1 MCRFD
6 FPCVWARGT
15 MALFG
20 KNLSVQRCLTFAT
33 GLVECLCF
41 AGAVFGWASLVF
53 VLKSEN
59 YFSSLCINT
68 TESNGTQ
75 VLGEFQ
81 HLTSPPQSSCAPSN
95 ISKRFQNRL
104 KRCCDLF
111 FLSVSDCSR
120 QDEQFSL
127 VFTTASF
134 MNNFMTLLSGF
145 LFDHFGTMVTR
156 FCAVWVQIGLTNTET
171 TSKKQC
177 LVAHIIKNCCNK
189 CITKT
194 SNTHGFLTQKVGK
207 IFSFKYTDFWQVFK
221 EEGWRVYE
229 KRGA

>member
-1 MCRFD
+1 
-6 FPCVWARGT
+6 

-20 KNLSVQRCLTFAT
+20 KNLSVKRCLTFAT

-59 YFSSLCINT
+59 YFSSLCVNT

-81 HLTSPPQSSCAPSN
+81 HLTSLPRVAVRRPTSLN
-95 ISKRFQNRL
+95 KFQNQDEALARL
-104 KRCCDLF
+104 IFPVC
-111 FLSVSDCSR
+111 VSDCSH

-156 FCAVWVQIGLTNTET
+156 FCAV
-171 TSKKQC
+171 
-177 LVAHIIKNCCNK
+177 
-189 CITKT
+189 
-194 SNTHGFLTQKVGK
+194 
-207 IFSFKYTDFWQVFK
+207 
-221 EEGWRVYE
+221 
-229 KRGA
+229 